1 MTKLEKEA
9 IYRRA
14 IDEYGPEVQT
24 FKVCEE
30 CGELIRALSRAEITG
45 ELDNLI
51 EEIADV
57 EVVIE
62 QQMLFR
68 GISRSDIEHVKEE
81 KIKRLYRR
89 LSGNHS

>member
-24 FKVCEE
+24 FKACEE

-62 QQMLFR
+62 QQML
-68 GISRSDIEHVKEE
+68 ISRSDIEHVKEE